1 MQSVM
6 NSTLSKWGNS
16 QGIRIPKEICDLL
29 GVGIGSSAKIEV
41 DQAQSRM
48 TVSFD
53 VPERKYRR
61 NRKVSLAELCGEWEG
76 EKVGG
81 EWGGPDVGAE
91 VVQ

>member
-6 NSTLSKWGNS
+6 VSTLSKWGNS
-16 QGIRIPKEICDLL
+16 QGIRIPKEVCDLL
-29 GVGIGSSAKIEV
+29 GVGIGSPMKIEV
-41 DQAQSRM
+41 DQTQSRM

-53 VPERKYRR
+53 RPERKYRR
-61 NRKVSLAELCGEWEG
+61 NRKVSLMELCDGWDG
-76 EKVGG
+76 EKVGE